1 MIAFSMNQLSEQVLR
16 LVTRSHRKPCGVGSE
31 TPLPPPPAAS
41 TTSRPHYTPD
51 DSGCQYVVVIFFFNA
66 IECIS

>member
-41 TTSRPHYTPD
+41 TTSRPHYTP
-51 DSGCQYVVVIFFFNA
+51 
-66 IECIS
+66 

>member
-31 TPLPPPPAAS
+31 PPSAAAAS
-41 TTSRPHYTPD
+41 RRNHEQAALYTRT
-51 DSGCQYVVVIFFFNA
+51 
-66 IECIS
+66 

>member
-31 TPLPPPPAAS
+31 PLCRRRQPPQPRAGR
-41 TTSRPHYTPD
+41 TIHPH
-51 DSGCQYVVVIFFFNA
+51 V
-66 IECIS
+66 